1 MAVHR
6 VAHIVGDVL
15 GDPCVEVAL
24 EDTDEVSE
32 ERDPEGQQY
41 IKYQLAHFPGDE
53 TLVDYAPGKHRGHE
67 GEYRGGKL
75 GLGYIA
81 VESPTKRNR
90 LGAPVKM
97 IQIDEEKAEVV
108 RTISSCTSSPLC
120 LA

>member
-1 MAVHR
+1 MSTSAILNQ
-6 VAHIVGDVL
+6 AQA
-15 GDPCVEVAL
+15 EV
-24 EDTDEVSE
+24 
-32 ERDPEGQQY
+32 
-41 IKYQLAHFPGDE
+41 E
-53 TLVDYAPGKHRGHE
+53 TLSTRVRTKQEQMAMA